1 MTIQDAVKIALSQTR
16 GNWTFDVD
24 HIMDLID
31 NMPNR
36 PEYNR
41 DQISRAIRNAN
52 GVKRVGV
59 GKYQMG
65 GRRII

>member
-24 HIMDLID
+24 HIAGLIYTMDVNQD
-31 NMPNR
+31 
-36 PEYNR
+36 YSR
-41 DQISRAIRNAN
+41 DQISRAIRNAK

-59 GKYQMG
+59 GKYQMK
-65 GRRII
+65 GRRVL